1 MTLKAWLYF
10 GFTLVLAF
18 TLAGIMAYFFRS
30 KRKDRV
36 ESPKYRMLDDD

>member
-1 MTLKAWLYF
+1 MTFKAWLYF
-10 GFTLVLAF
+10 GFTAILALVLA
-18 TLAGIMAYFFRS
+18 AVMVYFFRS